1 MARLFGRI
9 LTIASLAL
17 TLAAEASAQESAP
30 KPSST
35 DDKARMEAWQRA
47 STPGDRHKKLDAI
60 VGTFDT
66 KVRSRLD
73 PSQPPEDSV
82 GTSVN
87 SWVLG
92 GRYVEQQFEG
102 TMMGEPFTGIGYTG
116 YDNVQK
122 KYVSVWMDTAATGMM
137 YLTGTADAAGKAIAG
152 RSTIWDPVS
161 GKPFPVE
168 SKLLITDGDHYS
180 FELVGKAPN
189 GRMTKLIEIQYT
201 RKKS

>member
-1 MARLFGRI
+1 MIRPFGR
-9 LTIASLAL
+9 LTVVSAAIAF
-17 TLAAEASAQESAP
+17 AAVLGAQETAP
-30 KPSST
+30 KAASSG
-35 DDKARMEAWQRA
+35 DKTRLEAWQKA
-47 STPGDRHKKLDAI
+47 STPGEPHKKLDAL

-66 KVRSRLD
+66 RVRSWID
-73 PSQPPEDSV
+73 PSKPPEDSA

-122 KYVSVWMDTAATGMM
+122 KYVSVWLDTSGTGMI
-137 YLTGTADAAGKAIAG
+137 YLIGSPDASGKTIAG
-152 RSTIWDPVS
+152 RATMWDPVYA
-161 GKPFPVE
+161 KPFPVE
-168 SKLLITDGDHYS
+168 SKLVITDNDHHS

-189 GRMTKLIEIQYT
+189 GRMSKLVEIQYT